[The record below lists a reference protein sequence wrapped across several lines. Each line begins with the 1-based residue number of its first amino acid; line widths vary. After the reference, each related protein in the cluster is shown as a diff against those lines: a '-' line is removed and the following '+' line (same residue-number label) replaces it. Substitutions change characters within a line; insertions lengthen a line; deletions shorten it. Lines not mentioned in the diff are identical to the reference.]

1 MEINK
6 NDINKKEIKEKK
18 QENEY
23 NLAGASYN
31 KRIDSA
37 INNQRQNIILGIAN
51 KRLTVLEA
59 SKILKTSVDK
69 VLDILKQVED
79 EDLKEKLKPI
89 IMQYGHTENK
99 SNVLSSLSSKTKKE
113 IILMTLTYRVSKS
126 NLCRLFN
133 TTMEDVDKLCNEFED
148 FKDPLYFLNLETIN
162 ESEKLSEYAYKSA
175 LKYWKTRNEYVRVLK
190 NAKKNN
196 DQEKIQYMQDK
207 LRKLHEEIDDTF
219 IAEISLTVKEVLTEE
234 KIEAI
239 ARFRLKYNL
248 TLRKCESILNYSND
262 TIKRCCDFYAEKD
275 PIYAIKLAKLNEDNT
290 LRSTKYHAEINRANN
305 SYPNIESFK
314 R

>member
-6 NDINKKEIKEKK
+6 NDINKKEK
-18 QENEY
+18 QKENEHII
-23 NLAGASYN
+23 NVETYN

-37 INNQRQNIILGIAN
+37 LNNQKQNIILGIAN
-51 KRLTVLEA
+51 KQLTVLEA

-69 VLDILKQVED
+69 VLGILKQVED

-113 IILMTLTYRVSKS
+113 IILMSLTYRVSKS

-133 TTMEDVDKLCNEFED
+133 TTMEDVDKLWNEFVD
-148 FKDPLYFLNLETIN
+148 FRDPLHFLNLETIN

-196 DQEKIQYMQDK
+196 DQEKVQYMQDK
-207 LRKLHEEIDDTF
+207 LKELHEEIDDT
-219 IAEISLTVKEVLTEE
+219 IINEISMTKNDPLTEKQIE
-234 KIEAI
+234 KI
-239 ARFRLKYNL
+239 ARFRLKYSL
-248 TLRKCESILNYSND
+248 SVLKCERALKKHHN
-262 TIKRCCDFYAEKD
+262 TIMNCCKYLAEKD
-275 PIYAIKLAKLNEDNT
+275 PIYAIKLAELNENNT
-290 LRSTKYHAEINRANN
+290 LKSIEYITENDKQKHY
-305 SYPNIESFK
+305 YPNIESLK